1 MAVRVADVHATP
13 APPPDVMTTDIRCF
27 IGLGSNLG
35 EPAAQIQQALDALRK
50 LPNSRLVAI
59 SSLYRN
65 PAIGPG
71 QQPDYLNGVAELHTS
86 LDALTLLSH
95 LQNIEL
101 AQGRVRAERWGARTL
116 DLDLLL
122 YGDAV
127 IDLPQLQIPHP
138 RMHERNFVLFPL
150 RDLAANL
157 TLPRGTSLRALL
169 DCGSDADLTRM
180 S

>member
-1 MAVRVADVHATP
+1 MGV
-13 APPPDVMTTDIRCF
+13 IRCF
-27 IGLGSNLG
+27 ISLGSNLG
-35 EPAAQIQQALDALRK
+35 EPAAQIQRALEALSEFPDSE
-50 LPNSRLVAI
+50 LGA
-59 SSLYRN
+59 SSPLYRN

-101 AQGRVRAERWGARTL
+101 AQGRVRNERWGARTL

-122 YGDAV
+122 YGNAV
-127 IDLPQLQIPHP
+127 IDLPQLQVPHS
-138 RMHERNFVLFPL
+138 RITERNFVLYPL
-150 RDLAANL
+150 HDIAPDLV
-157 TLPRGTSLRALL
+157 LPRGTSLRSLL
-169 DCGSDADLTRM
+169 DCCSDTGLTRM